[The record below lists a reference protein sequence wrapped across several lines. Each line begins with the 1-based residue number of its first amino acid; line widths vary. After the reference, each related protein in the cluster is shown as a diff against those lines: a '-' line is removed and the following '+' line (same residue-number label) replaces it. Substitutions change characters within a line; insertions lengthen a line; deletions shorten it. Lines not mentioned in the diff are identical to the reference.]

1 MQISDVLPGSLAAQA
16 GVSSGESV
24 KAVNGRPVRDF
35 LDLHL
40 WLGDEELDLV
50 LETPGQ
56 GSRQVR
62 IQREY
67 GRELG
72 LVFPEPQIRR
82 CGNDCPFCFVD
93 QLPEGLRQN
102 LYIRDDDYRF
112 SYLYGHFI
120 TLTNLK
126 EQEFERIIEQELSPL
141 YISVH
146 ALDPTVREKLLVSKR
161 AGEIR
166 ARIEQLLKGN
176 IELHTQ
182 VVVVPGVND
191 GDVLRQ
197 TIFELAEYYPGV
209 QNVSVVPVGLT
220 AHRKDL
226 PEVRVLNRREARQIA
241 HTVRRYGR
249 AMRRKLGTEFCYVAD
264 ELVLLAGLPIPRPSY
279 YGNFSQR
286 ENGVG
291 LVRSA
296 LMFFDRAEGRG
307 ALLRRR
313 GIRRAH
319 ILTGE
324 SFGPILENSLPQ
336 LRAKLPEIELNVVT
350 VENRLFGRPTT
361 VAGLL
366 GGKDLL
372 EAARRFTKPG
382 DLVLVPDEAVNER
395 GMFIDDVCPKDIAR
409 ELSVE
414 VEASWGALLEEAETE
429 SRDIDETV
437 LVEVAS

>member
-1 MQISDVLPGSLAAQA
+1 MHIQDVLPGSLAAQA
-16 GVSSGESV
+16 GIASGEKV
-24 KAVNGRPVRDF
+24 TAVNGRPVRDF

-40 WLGDEELDLV
+40 WLGDEELDLI
-50 LETPGQ
+50 LEKAGQ
-56 GSRQVR
+56 APRRVR

-67 GRELG
+67 GKELG

-93 QLPEGLRQN
+93 QLPEGLRKN

-126 EQEFERIIEQELSPL
+126 ESEFERIIEQQLSPL

-146 ALDPTVREKLLVSKR
+146 ALDPVVREKLLVSKR

-166 ARIEQLLKGN
+166 SRIEQLLKGG

-182 VVVVPGVND
+182 IVVVPGVND
-191 GDVLRQ
+191 GDILRQ

-220 AHRKDL
+220 AHRDNL
-226 PEVRVLNRREARQIA
+226 PQVRTLTRREARNIA

-249 AMRRKLGTEFCYVAD
+249 AMQRRLGAEFCYVAD
-264 ELVLLAGLPIPRPSY
+264 EMVLAAGLPMPGPAY

-296 LMFFDRAEGRG
+296 LMFFERAEGQG
-307 ALLRRR
+307 AALRRR
-313 GIRRAH
+313 GIKRAV

-324 SFGPILENSLPQ
+324 SFGPILNDTLP
-336 LRAKLPEIELNVVT
+336 LLKAKLPEIDLTVVT
-350 VENRLFGRPTT
+350 VENKLFGRPTT

-366 GGKDLL
+366 GGNDIL
-372 EAARRFTKPG
+372 EAARLIVKPG
-382 DLVLVPDEAVNER
+382 DLVLVPDEAVSER
-395 GMFIDDVCPKDIAR
+395 GVFIDDVRPEDIAR
-409 ELSVE
+409 ELKVD
-414 VEASWGALLEEAETE
+414 VTASWGPLLTETEYESDTELEEM
-429 SRDIDETV
+429 
-437 LVEVAS
+437 VEVAS

>member
-1 MQISDVLPGSLAAQA
+1 MQILDVLPGSLAAQA
-16 GVSSGESV
+16 GVASGEKV
-24 KAVNGRPVRDF
+24 TAVNGRPVRDF

-40 WLGDEELDLV
+40 WLGEEELDLV
-50 LETPGQ
+50 LEKPGQ
-56 GSRQVR
+56 SPRQVR

-72 LVFPEPQIRR
+72 LIFPEPQIRR

-93 QLPEGLRQN
+93 QLPEGLRKN

-126 EQEFERIIEQELSPL
+126 ENEFERIVEQQLSPL

-146 ALDPTVREKLLVSKR
+146 ALDPVVREKLLVSKR

-166 ARIEQLLKGN
+166 PRIEQLLKGG

-182 VVVVPGVND
+182 IVVVPGVND

-197 TIFELAEYYPGV
+197 TIFELADYYPGV

-220 AHRKDL
+220 AHRDNL
-226 PEVRVLNRREARQIA
+226 PEVRTLSRREARNIA

-249 AMRRKLGTEFCYVAD
+249 AMQRRLGTEFCYVAD
-264 ELVLLAGLPIPRPSY
+264 EMVLAAGLPMPGPAY

-296 LMFFDRAEGRG
+296 LMFFERAEGQG
-307 ALLRRR
+307 AALRRR
-313 GIRRAH
+313 GIRRAV

-324 SFGPILENSLPQ
+324 SFGPILDDTLPL
-336 LRAKLPEIELNVVT
+336 LRSKLPEIELVTKT

-372 EAARRFTKPG
+372 EAARGIAKPG
-382 DLVLVPDEAVNER
+382 DLVLIPDEAVSER
-395 GMFIDDVCPKDIAR
+395 GVFIDDVRPEDIAR
-409 ELSVE
+409 ELGVE
-414 VEASWGALLEEAETE
+414 VAASWEPLLAEADA
-429 SRDIDETV
+429 DIPAELDD

>member
-1 MQISDVLPGSLAAQA
+1 MQIQDVLPGSLAAQA
-16 GVSSGESV
+16 GVASGETV
-24 KAVNGRPVRDF
+24 TVVNGRPVRDF

-40 WLGDEELDLV
+40 WLGEEELDLV
-50 LETPGQ
+50 LERPGHAP
-56 GSRQVR
+56 RQVR
-62 IQREY
+62 IEREY

-93 QLPEGLRQN
+93 QLPEGLRKN

-126 EQEFERIIEQELSPL
+126 EHEFERIIEQQLSPL

-146 ALDPTVREKLLVSKR
+146 ALDPVVREKLLVSKR

-166 ARIEQLLKGN
+166 SRIEQLIKGG

-191 GDVLRQ
+191 GEVLRE

-220 AHRKDL
+220 AHRENL
-226 PEVRVLNRREARQIA
+226 PEVRTLGRREARQIA

-249 AMRRKLGTEFCYVAD
+249 AMQRRLGAEFCYVAD
-264 ELVLLAGLPIPRPSY
+264 ELVLAAGLPMPPPSY

-296 LMFFDRAEGRG
+296 LMFFERAKGQG
-307 ALLRRR
+307 ASLRRR
-313 GIRRAH
+313 GIRRA
-319 ILTGE
+319 IVLTGE
-324 SFGPILENSLPQ
+324 SFGPILNDQLPL
-336 LRAKLPEIELNVVT
+336 LRAKLPETELVVVT

-361 VAGLL
+361 VGGLL

-372 EAARRFTKPG
+372 EAARTIAKPG
-382 DLVLVPDEAVNER
+382 DLVLVPDEAVGER
-395 GMFIDDVCPKDIAR
+395 GVFIDDVRPEDIAR
-409 ELSVE
+409 ELKVE
-414 VEASWGALLEEAETE
+414 VAASWAPLLAEAETE
-429 SRDIDETV
+429 TESDLEE
-437 LVEVAS
+437 LVGVAS